1 MLSKSSDSVCWDIEE
16 IHFAKTI
23 RFWEKKIFEIVYLL
37 KIHVWHNW
45 SVIMI
50 SGFETFSS
58 HTNFN
63 IILFKKTSYRYSWI
77 SFFRADSVD
86 LCPIILF
93 YSFLGI
99 FEAFSQRIDLLDIV
113 GCLCIPS
120 RFSISWDT
128 RGFTTFLVEFFQNQ
142 NFLNLRILN

>member
-1 MLSKSSDSVCWDIEE
+1 MLFKSSDSVCWDIEE
-16 IHFAKTI
+16 IRFAKTI
-23 RFWEKKIFEIVYLL
+23 RFWEKKIFEIIYLL

-77 SFFRADSVD
+77 SFFRADSMD

-99 FEAFSQRIDLLDIV
+99 FEDGRSVRGLIYWILLAACVSHQDFRSHEIQGVLQR
-113 GCLCIPS
+113 
-120 RFSISWDT
+120 FW
-128 RGFTTFLVEFFQNQ
+128 
-142 NFLNLRILN
+142 